1 MITWTSCPWVLGD
14 GAPGLSG
21 RDNPTKLGELGVPM
35 SSYEEVAFDKVQAT
49 VTITRDVPQA

>member
-1 MITWTSCPWVLGD
+1 M
-14 GAPGLSG
+14 SG

-49 VTITRDVPQA
+49 VTIIRDVPQA